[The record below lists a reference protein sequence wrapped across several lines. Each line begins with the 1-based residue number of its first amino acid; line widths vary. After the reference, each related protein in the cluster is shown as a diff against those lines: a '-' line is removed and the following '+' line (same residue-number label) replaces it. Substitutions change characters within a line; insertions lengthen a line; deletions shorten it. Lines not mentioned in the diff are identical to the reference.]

1 MAALKPLAGLPA
13 HAAGPQAVGLEP
25 GQDWK
30 LLARRRAAWA
40 GAAGAAGDAIGL
52 HLADGFEFAA
62 ALLGAWSAGV
72 SVVLPG
78 DDAPETLGAL
88 RLRTRRCFI
97 GDTSAPPDVS
107 LTPAPPAAGMPA
119 LPVLVFTSGS
129 TGEPVAVPKPLHC
142 IQNEL
147 SALEAAFGADVD
159 GAAFLSTVS
168 HQHYYGLL
176 FKILWPL
183 AAGRPFG
190 ALQLRLPEEIAAAAG
205 RTRRCVLVSSPALL
219 KRVGGSPAS
228 VEALAPARASI
239 VALFSSGGP
248 LPWDAVRR
256 ARVALGC
263 GPTEV
268 YGSSETGGV
277 AWRRRTAEADPWIP
291 LPGVEVAV
299 GAEGAL
305 SLRSSH
311 GLTSDWIRSDDLA
324 AEVEGGFHLLG
335 RADRIVKVEEKRVSL
350 AALETRLAAH
360 PLVAEARVL
369 VLKGARELLGA
380 VVRLKDSAPSGAEER
395 RGLSTLLRGHLAAA
409 ADATALPRRWRF
421 VDALPAD
428 SMGKSKQAALEA
440 LFIEAETREP
450 ECLYVSRSGA
460 GVELDLF
467 LQDSLRWFKGHFPG
481 QPILP
486 GVVQLHWAMA
496 AAREHLK
503 LEGAF
508 KGLRAI
514 KFMRPLRPGTRVTLS
529 LTALP
534 GGFEFRYATEEGRH
548 ATGQVLLG

>member
-1 MAALKPLAGLPA
+1 MVALKLLAGLPA
-13 HAAGPQAVGLEP
+13 QAAGPQAVGLEP
-25 GQDWK
+25 GQDWG

-40 GAAGAAGDAIGL
+40 AVAGAEGDAIGL

-78 DDAPETLGAL
+78 DAGAETLRAL
-88 RLRTRRCFI
+88 RPLTRRCFI
-97 GDTSAPPDVS
+97 GDTPPPPDVA
-107 LTPAPPAAGMPA
+107 LAQAPPAAGMPA
-119 LPVLVFTSGS
+119 VPVLVFTSGS
-129 TGEPVAVPKPLHC
+129 TGEPAAIPKPLHC

-159 GAAFLSTVS
+159 GAVFLSTVS

-190 ALQLRLPEEIAAAAG
+190 AQQLRLPEEIAAAAS

-219 KRVGGSPAS
+219 KRIGGSPAS
-228 VEALAPARASI
+228 VEALAPARAAMA
-239 VALFSSGGP
+239 ALFSSGGP

-263 GPTEV
+263 GPIEV

-299 GAEGAL
+299 GADGVL
-305 SLRSSH
+305 SLRSGH
-311 GLTSDWIRSDDLA
+311 GGTPDWIRTDDLA
-324 AEVEGGFHLLG
+324 AAAEGGFHLLG

-350 AALETRLAAH
+350 AALERRLAAH
-360 PLVAEARVL
+360 PLIAEARVL

-380 VVRLKDSAPSGAEER
+380 VVRLKDAAPGGAQER
-395 RGLSTLLRGHLAAA
+395 RALSALLRAHLADAT
-409 ADATALPRRWRF
+409 DATALPRRWRF
-421 VDALPAD
+421 VEALPVD
-428 SMGKSKQAALEA
+428 SMGKSKHAALEA

-450 ECLYVSRSGA
+450 ECLYAASLGQ

-508 KGLRAI
+508 KGLRAL
-514 KFMRPLRPGTRVTLS
+514 KFMRPLRPGQRVTLS
-529 LTALP
+529 LRALP
-534 GGFEFRYATEEGRH
+534 GGFEFRYDTEEGRH